1 MQVIITLNNA
11 ESMPLAPVMGRSAIS
26 YVIASFSPKWK
37 LIFAVNEKF
46 KNTEL
51 ESEIKKHSEDAVVS
65 YVPETVR
72 GSSDAVSA
80 VLHLLDPDDSVAV
93 TRGDLAMTWNADA
106 FEKFVANSSC
116 NLSVVSLTGFHPSQL
131 GPSTYLFLKVDE
143 DTRTVTKFKQNL
155 SFGTNIEKEWMV
167 AGFYYFRS
175 VGLLKQGFEIKPNR
189 DVENEDK
196 NDISFVV
203 NALIF
208 DRKIS
213 ALNYPISHYLQLSSP
228 EDIEFIGSWYKFIV
242 VENKKS
248 QFETDSVEAKV
259 HSYFK
264 YLFRRLSR

>member
-1 MQVIITLNNA
+1 
-11 ESMPLAPVMGRSAIS
+11 
-26 YVIASFSPKWK
+26 
-37 LIFAVNEKF
+37 
-46 KNTEL
+46 
-51 ESEIKKHSEDAVVS
+51 
-65 YVPETVR
+65 
-72 GSSDAVSA
+72 
-80 VLHLLDPDDSVAV
+80 
-93 TRGDLAMTWNADA
+93 
-106 FEKFVANSSC
+106 
-116 NLSVVSLTGFHPSQL
+116 
-131 GPSTYLFLKVDE
+131 
-143 DTRTVTKFKQNL
+143 
-155 SFGTNIEKEWMV
+155 
-167 AGFYYFRS
+167 
-175 VGLLKQGFEIKPNR
+175 QGFEIKPNR